1 MDDTPMRA
9 PLPLSHRPAGPTIDL
24 PSLEKSL
31 RRPRSFINFVLNS
44 IATLLTLAAL
54 VPLFSVIYMLFLRG
68 GRRLSL
74 AVFSSLP
81 PAPGQSGGG
90 FGNCIVGT
98 LLMVGIAAL
107 LSVPFGIL
115 AAIYLAEVGPESR
128 LAEVVRFGAKGPHR
142 PAFGSGGR
150 VRLRYDCAFDRRPF
164 GDGRRAALALLM
176 LPTVILTAEEAI
188 RMVPARVR
196 EAAIGMGAPPPR
208 QSGTSFCPRRCR
220 AFLPASCWASP
231 GRPAKPHRC

>member
-1 MDDTPMRA
+1 MEDTAFRA
-9 PLPLSHRPAGPTIDL
+9 PLPPPDRPAGPKIDL

-44 IATLLTLAAL
+44 IATMLTLAAV
-54 VPLFSVIYMLFLRG
+54 VPLFSVIWMLFLRG

-81 PAPGQSGGG
+81 PVPFQTGGG

-107 LSVPFGIL
+107 SERSLRHPGGNLFGRGRARV
-115 AAIYLAEVGPESR
+115 AACTGRA
-128 LAEVVRFGAKGPHR
+128 VRREGPHR

-150 VRLRYDCAFDRRPF
+150 VRLRYDCAFDRRSF
-164 GDGRRAALALLM
+164 GDGRRRRA
-176 LPTVILTAEEAI
+176 
-188 RMVPARVR
+188 VPLDVAHRDSHR
-196 EAAIGMGAPPPR
+196 RGGDSHGAGQGPRGGHRHGEPPPR
-208 QSGTSFCPRRCR
+208 RPGTFSCPRRCR
-220 AFLPASCWASP
+220 HSYRHHAGCGPR
-231 GRPAKPHRC
+231 GPAKPRRC